1 MKSFAENYGPYA
13 LVTGASLGIGR
24 DMARLLHA
32 KGVKIVLTGRNLERL
47 KALENELPGSIA
59 IAADLTKEDDLQAL
73 FKQID
78 QIDIGLV
85 VVNAGFGS
93 AGYLADQND
102 QEARDMLKLNC
113 EVSLR
118 LAMWTGRRLL
128 PQKRGGI
135 VFLSSI
141 LAMQGTATQANY
153 SATKAYVQNLAE
165 ALAIEWQPSGVSVLC
180 ASPGPVATGFADRAQ
195 LSPMD
200 SDDSSVVAK
209 EIVEA
214 IGKKSLVVP
223 GRKGRFLTFMLSTA
237 PRALRVKIMAG
248 IMRDKLKK

>member
-1 MKSFAENYGPYA
+1 MNSFTENYGPYA
-13 LVTGASLGIGR
+13 LVTGATMGIGR
-24 DMARLLHA
+24 DIARLLHA
-32 KGVKIVLTGRNLERL
+32 KGLKVVLTGRNLERL
-47 KALENELPGSIA
+47 KEIERELPGSIA
-59 IAADLTKEDDLQAL
+59 IAADLTKEDDLQA
-73 FKQID
+73 FFNQIE

-93 AGYLADQND
+93 AGYFADQD
-102 QEARDMLKLNC
+102 EQEAKEMLKLNC
-113 EVSLR
+113 EVPLR

-153 SATKAYVQNLAE
+153 AASKAYVQSLSE

-195 LSPMD
+195 LGPMD
-200 SDDSSVVAK
+200 SDGSETVAK

-214 IGKKSLVVP
+214 IGRKSLVVP
-223 GRKGRFLTFMLSTA
+223 GRKGRFLTLMLSTA

-248 IMRDKLKK
+248 IMRDKMKK

>member
-1 MKSFAENYGPYA
+1 MNSFAEIYGPYA
-13 LVTGASLGIGR
+13 LVTGATLGIGR
-24 DMARLLHA
+24 DIARLLHA
-32 KGVKIVLTGRNLERL
+32 KGLKVVLTGRNLERL
-47 KALENELPGSIA
+47 KTLENELPGSIA
-59 IAADLTKEDDLQAL
+59 IAVDLTKEEELQAL
-73 FKQID
+73 FNQIE

-93 AGYLADQND
+93 AGYLADQD
-102 QEARDMLKLNC
+102 EQEAKDMLKLNC
-113 EVSLR
+113 EVPLR

-128 PQKRGGI
+128 PKRRGGI

-153 SATKAYVQNLAE
+153 AASKAYVQSLSE

-195 LSPMD
+195 LGPMD
-200 SDDSSVVAK
+200 SDDSETVAK